1 MPPASAIPSCAP
13 RSPKVHTTLAL
24 TCLAALLLSGIS
36 NAAAQETPAIRA
48 NPDTVR
54 TWNRFADGIYQLH
67 LQHLR
72 DTEVRTETR
81 AGGYPEGSLG
91 GPDFFH
97 EVHYYDAATG
107 RLLSRIQWETAQVQ
121 TIHSIQVYL
130 HDDEGRVRVDYY
142 AAYLPVFRNAP
153 MNTLVNLHAYHGEL
167 RAFRQFDASG
177 NRRYEQCRGRLEGE
191 SLWLDAE
198 FFPMDESVVESDAYR
213 RCFGMLQEQAGEHI
227 DPLHH
232 LRGTAQ
238 WPAIRPESAA
248 ELDQLISQYEH
259 KRRITPLRGDLRVKA
274 GDAWYLKGDDP
285 QAIAHY
291 DAALEIDPALYEA
304 YFGRGMALTRLG
316 RVEEG
321 IESLDRFLAQAPGST
336 LGYVQRG
343 LAHLALDRPERAVA
357 DLRRALT
364 LDPDNAEA
372 RAALQRLGQDG

>member
-1 MPPASAIPSCAP
+1 MSPAPATPCHDARRLTARRAI
-13 RSPKVHTTLAL
+13 AL
-24 TCLAALLLSGIS
+24 SCLAGLLLTGTSS
-36 NAAAQETPAIRA
+36 AAAQEAPAIRA

-54 TWNRFADGIYQLH
+54 NWNRFVDGVYQLH

-72 DTEVRTETR
+72 DTEVRTESR
-81 AGGYPEGSLG
+81 PGGYPEGSLG

-107 RLLSRIQWETAQVQ
+107 RLLSRIQWEREQVQ

-198 FFPMDESVVESDAYR
+198 FFPVEETLAESDTYQ
-213 RCFGMLQEQAGEHI
+213 RCFGTLQEQAGEHI
-227 DPLHH
+227 DPLHY

-238 WPAIRPESAA
+238 WPAIRPDSEAA
-248 ELDQLISQYEH
+248 LDQLISQYAR
-259 KRRITPLRGDLRVKA
+259 KSGITPLRADLRVKG
-274 GDAWYLKGDDP
+274 GDARYLKGDDP

-291 DAALEIDPALYEA
+291 DAALEIDADLYEA
-304 YFGRGMALTRLG
+304 HFGRGMALTRLG

-321 IESLDRFLAQAPGST
+321 IEAMDRYLAQAPGSA

-343 LAHLALDRPERAVA
+343 LAHLALDRQEQAVT
-357 DLRRALT
+357 DLRRGLT